1 MKRKDLKVGMVV
13 AVSRSRD
20 GRYASRAIVMATEPW
35 HAGWGYS
42 TPRPARPYDKQNG
55 VAIAMPFGV
64 GVVSWSP
71 WVVPLS
77 HIKDEWGA
85 WEKKDAERRER
96 EDRERREKNAARK
109 AQEEA
114 DVAWTETT
122 VSRIENLWPNAGRE
136 IVCDG
141 KARELIFRGGE
152 VEKLLNLLE
161 GLDADRVDGLG

>member
-35 HAGWGYS
+35 HAAHGGR
-42 TPRPARPYDKQNG
+42 PRPAGPYDKQNG
-55 VAIAMPFGV
+55 VAIAMLVGV
-64 GVVSWSP
+64 GVALWGP
-71 WVVPLS
+71 QVVPLS

-114 DVAWTETT
+114 DDAWAETT

-141 KARELIFRGGE
+141 KARELIFRGGA